1 MSVVIVRRVKKNRV
15 KSDPVLKVS
24 VSKAS
29 FALSYKAN
37 EILDV
42 IVGDGLMFSFNNST
56 QIARVWKDSEEGN
69 YSLNKVSGRNILRF
83 SDSVLLNYL
92 IECYKLDRE
101 GIHTFTITDTKNK
114 DPQKRF
120 ELRYKA

>member
-1 MSVVIVRRVKKNRV
+1 MSVVIVRRIKKNKV
-15 KSDPVLKVS
+15 KSDPILKVS

-29 FALSYKAN
+29 FALSYKAT

-42 IVGDGLMFSFNNST
+42 SVGDGLMFSFNNST

-83 SDSVLLNYL
+83 SDSVLLKYL
-92 IECYKLDRE
+92 LECYALDRH
-101 GIHTFTITDTKNK
+101 GVHSFTIIDTKNK

-120 ELRYKA
+120 ELHYKA